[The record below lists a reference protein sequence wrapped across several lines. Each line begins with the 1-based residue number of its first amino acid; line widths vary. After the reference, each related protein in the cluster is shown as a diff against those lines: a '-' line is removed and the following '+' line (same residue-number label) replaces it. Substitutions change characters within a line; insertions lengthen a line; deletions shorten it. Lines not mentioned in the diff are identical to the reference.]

1 MKRALA
7 FSLVELVIALSIL
20 GIGLIGAMRVF
31 PVGLKASQRA
41 ESRSRAAFIAQ
52 QTLESLKVT
61 AWDKLKAG
69 ETRQEQKPFVIVT
82 SVSSPELEHVT
93 NHSTLKQVEVSV
105 EWTQDGKPRT
115 LSIMTYLR
123 HQTS

>member
-1 MKRALA
+1 MRRYSA

-52 QTLESLKVT
+52 QTLESIKVT
-61 AWDKLKAG
+61 GWDKLKIG

-82 SVSSPELEHVT
+82 TISSAELEHVT
-93 NHSTLKQVEVSV
+93 DPATLKQIEVSV

-115 LSIMTYLR
+115 LSFATYLR
-123 HQTS
+123 HPTS